1 MYVYENGN
9 LVEKGKKYL
18 WGIKGNIVKYCSF
31 NKGERIYMYIYV
43 KTKLT
48 FVYPLHIILLIS
60 ISYSQTSTAYV
71 QSLHGWGDVLYLL
84 LKDCCFQLF
93 IS

>member
-18 WGIKGNIVKYCSF
+18 WGIKGNIVVLTRA
-31 NKGERIYMYIYV
+31 NVYV